1 MIVRIY
7 ACNINPN
14 MLSLSYLHSLDS
26 PTVSVFPERQFVMLG
41 SQFILS
47 CNATGDPIPYIEW
60 RRNGTVY
67 TNSEN
72 IHVTSQSI
80 TMLNLAVSSITV
92 SSITP
97 DDIGVYEC
105 VATNV
110 LGVVSKI
117 ILTGSVYENT
127 Y

>member
-1 MIVRIY
+1 M
-7 ACNINPN
+7 
-14 MLSLSYLHSLDS
+14 S
-26 PTVSVFPERQFVMLG
+26 G
-41 SQFILS
+41 SQLILS

-60 RRNGTVY
+60 RRNGRVY

-72 IHVTSQSI
+72 VHVTSQSI
-80 TMLNLAVSSITV
+80 VMLNLAVSSLTV

-105 VATNV
+105 VAINV
-110 LGVVSKI
+110 LGVVSKNI
-117 ILTGSVYENT
+117 TVILAGNAYEST